1 MGWRKSGIQTR
12 HGGESNRK
20 RWHTCQSLAMTGQMD
35 EMMLHIHL
43 VIHIPSWS
51 VYSNGVEKE
60 WNTHIYSELK
70 INNIFNK
77 CHQIRNKI
85 K

>member
-1 MGWRKSGIQTR
+1 MAHMSKPCNDGTNGWNDAS
-12 HGGESNRK
+12 HPSN
-20 RWHTCQSLAMTGQMD
+20 HPS
-35 EMMLHIHL
+35 IS
-43 VIHIPSWS
+43 SWS

-70 INNIFNK
+70 INNIFRR
-77 CHQIRNKI
+77 CHQIKNEI